1 MTSNGPEVR
10 TPEDPA
16 GNAGCPGS
24 GSHELDLVGS
34 RDALAGQSSL
44 RGATV
49 INGGL
54 LEAAS
59 VSTSVC
65 GMPQAHA
72 GGDVIAHPCGEGSD
86 TNCSARPAKEPGMRN
101 TSNPQVNAQVSS
113 FRHVASELVHPE
125 APNRPI
131 RAAPKG
137 GRTYCEAVRSCPSSV
152 RVIAHQNRLRPKER
166 PARRIQWRP
175 LLMTEKPG
183 SPAGYQ
189 FNFTGRCFRCL
200 GHDHKLAD
208 CWDPLRCLACRR
220 NGHRA
225 CDCPEK
231 KDGFHRQP
239 IHSRLKFPKPI
250 HSRLNFHC
258 KPPTNNPPL
267 PSKADLFSRLSR
279 LRRRNQH
286 LRRSPR

>member
-1 MTSNGPEVR
+1 MTSNGPEVL

-34 RDALAGQSSL
+34 WDALAGQSSL

-113 FRHVASELVHPE
+113 FRHVASKLVHPE

-131 RAAPKG
+131 RATPKWG
-137 GRTYCEAVRSCPSSV
+137 ENLLRGCALVPIICSGYCPPESSASQRAACEADPMATSAYDGEAR
-152 RVIAHQNRLRPKER
+152 IAGGLS
-166 PARRIQWRP
+166 IQLHSP
-175 LLMTEKPG
+175 LLSLPWAR
-183 SPAGYQ
+183 P
-189 FNFTGRCFRCL
+189 
-200 GHDHKLAD
+200 
-208 CWDPLRCLACRR
+208 
-220 NGHRA
+220 RA
-225 CDCPEK
+225 C
-231 KDGFHRQP
+231 
-239 IHSRLKFPKPI
+239 
-250 HSRLNFHC
+250 
-258 KPPTNNPPL
+258 
-267 PSKADLFSRLSR
+267 
-279 LRRRNQH
+279 
-286 LRRSPR
+286 